1 MIGREERRK
10 ANFGGKAFPNVLTPS
25 VPDLQGQHANNFPN
39 VLPPSVPDLQGQ
51 HANKHICI
59 HICLYAYFPLLLFMF
74 FINFIF
80 FFGTKKKR
88 KTL

>member
-10 ANFGGKAFPNVLTPS
+10 ANFGGKAFPNVLT
-25 VPDLQGQHANNFPN
+25 
-39 VLPPSVPDLQGQ
+39 PSVPDLQGQ